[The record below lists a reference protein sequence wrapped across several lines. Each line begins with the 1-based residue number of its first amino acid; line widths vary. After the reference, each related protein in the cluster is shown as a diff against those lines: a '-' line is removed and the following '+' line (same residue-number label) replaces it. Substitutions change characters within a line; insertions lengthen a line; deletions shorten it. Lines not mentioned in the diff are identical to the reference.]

1 MARESSRS
9 VLKTVRRVLAAGLA
23 LGWALV
29 APAST
34 SAQAPTAL
42 DVAQV
47 IATAYPEVTAVVSV
61 RDASGTPLG
70 GLNAAAFSASEDGA
84 AAQVLDVQAAVDTDV
99 GMAVVMV
106 MDTSGSMAGAPL
118 ATTQEAAVAF
128 VDSLLP
134 NDKATVIAFADSVGP
149 PSELTGDKQALASV
163 LRGLEA
169 NGSTALYD
177 AVVAGVRAA
186 GAAPLPRKVVVLLT
200 DGQDYGALSS
210 ATLED
215 SLAEAGTAGIPIF
228 TIGVG
233 EDVNVPYLQEVAQ
246 RSGGRFLA
254 APAPADIPAVYEGIG
269 RLLRA
274 QYLLRLRLPGQADG
288 GESELRVSVSDG
300 GATVEGTSRFR
311 RPGAAPQ
318 PIATPTREA
327 TATPVAENEGGGRGP
342 FIWVMIV
349 VLLLL
354 LGGGGGVLGF
364 RRARRGRAAAS
375 GPTKSTAS
383 YRPPPVAEW
392 AGPEAPSARLVV
404 IEGPDAGRRVDLGER
419 AVTIGADADCALR
432 LSDAG
437 GQVGGRHARV
447 WLREGSFMLHHLD
460 RRLTTRVGERTVDW
474 AVLEPG
480 DEIAIGPHRIRFE
493 AASEAN
499 S

>member
-1 MARESSRS
+1 LDTN
-9 VLKTVRRVLAAGLA
+9 VLKTARRLLAAGLA
-23 LGWALV
+23 LGWALL
-29 APAST
+29 APPST
-34 SAQAPTAL
+34 SAQAPAAL
-42 DVAQV
+42 DVTQV
-47 IATAYPEVTAVVSV
+47 ISAAYPEVTAVVTV
-61 RDASGTPLG
+61 RDAFGTPVG

-84 AAQVLDVQAAVDTDV
+84 AAQVLDVQAAVDAGV

-106 MDTSGSMAGAPL
+106 VDTSGSMAGDPL

-134 NDKATVIAFADSVGP
+134 NDKAAVIAFADSVGP
-149 PSELTGDKQALASV
+149 PSELTGDRQALASV
-163 LRGLEA
+163 LRGLQA
-169 NGSTALYD
+169 NGDTALYD

-186 GAAPLPRKVVVLLT
+186 GAAPLPRKLIVLLT
-200 DGQDYGALSS
+200 DGQDHGARSS
-210 ATLED
+210 ATAEG

-274 QYLLRLRLPGQADG
+274 QYLLRLRLSGPADG
-288 GESELRVSVSDG
+288 GDSELRVTVSDR
-300 GATVEGTSRFR
+300 GATVEGTTHFR
-311 RPGAAPQ
+311 RPGVAPQ
-318 PIATPTREA
+318 PTATAAATPE
-327 TATPVAENEGGGRGP
+327 PVAPEADGGEGGGISP
-342 FIWVMIV
+342 FVWVMIV
-349 VLLLL
+349 VLALLL
-354 LGGGGGVLGF
+354 VGGGGILGF
-364 RRARRGRAAAS
+364 RRVRRRRQAAVS

-383 YRPPPVAEW
+383 YRPPPVAQW
-392 AGPEAPSARLVV
+392 ASPEAPSARLVV
-404 IEGPDAGRRVDLGER
+404 VEGPDSGRSVDLGGQ
-419 AVTIGADADCALR
+419 AVTIGADVDCALR

-460 RRLTTRVGERTVDW
+460 RRLTTLVGERPVDW

-480 DEIAIGPHRIRFE
+480 DEIVIGPYRLRFE
-493 AASEAN
+493 TMGEHKP
-499 S
+499 

>member
-1 MARESSRS
+1 MALASGRS
-9 VLKTVRRVLAAGLA
+9 MLKTVRRLFAAGLA
-23 LGWALV
+23 LGWALL

-42 DVAQV
+42 DVTQV
-47 IATAYPEVTAVVSV
+47 ISTAYPEVTTVVSV
-61 RDASGTPLG
+61 RDASDTPLG
-70 GLNAAAFSASEDGA
+70 GLDAAHFSASEDGA
-84 AAQVLDVQAAVDTDV
+84 AAQVLDVQAAVDADV
-99 GMAVVMV
+99 GLAVIMV

-134 NDKATVIAFADSVGP
+134 NDKAAVIAFADSVGP
-149 PSELTGDKQALASV
+149 PSALSGDKRALASV

-169 NGSTALYD
+169 SGSTALHD

-200 DGQDYGALSS
+200 DGEDYGARSA
-210 ATLED
+210 ATLEE
-215 SLAEAGTAGIPIF
+215 SLAEAGSAGIPIF

-300 GATVEGTSRFR
+300 GATVEETARFR

-318 PIATPTREA
+318 P
-327 TATPVAENEGGGRGP
+327 TATPSATPEPVAPVADEDEGGGRGP
-342 FIWVMIV
+342 FLWVMIV
-349 VLLLL
+349 VLALLIA
-354 LGGGGGVLGF
+354 GGGGVLGF
-364 RRARRGRAAAS
+364 R
-375 GPTKSTAS
+375 
-383 YRPPPVAEW
+383 
-392 AGPEAPSARLVV
+392 
-404 IEGPDAGRRVDLGER
+404 
-419 AVTIGADADCALR
+419 
-432 LSDAG
+432 
-437 GQVGGRHARV
+437 
-447 WLREGSFMLHHLD
+447 
-460 RRLTTRVGERTVDW
+460 
-474 AVLEPG
+474 
-480 DEIAIGPHRIRFE
+480 
-493 AASEAN
+493 
-499 S
+499 